1 MVMLIV
7 VPDIS
12 IPEVPNVKV
21 LPVFMVI
28 QPLPVVTSIPCHET
42 FPPNPTVKP
51 VLSEELFHCA
61 MSPVPGAFP
70 PVQLDPVLRFVA
82 LFALT
87 IVAANVELLKKKI
100 ALAEKH
106 KNKGICLIFLVKI
119 IAAAARCLPEDI
131 LRFKG
136 IVVISKAIN
145 YRIENIFFFTVLKK
159 SKKSRFLYLTHYT
172 MKC

>member
-1 MVMLIV
+1 MPEQYSKPGLHPNAVAQFMVMLIV

-61 MSPVPGAFP
+61 MSPVPGGFR
-70 PVQLDPVLRFVA
+70 LSNSTR
-82 LFALT
+82 
-87 IVAANVELLKKKI
+87 
-100 ALAEKH
+100 
-106 KNKGICLIFLVKI
+106 
-119 IAAAARCLPEDI
+119 
-131 LRFKG
+131 
-136 IVVISKAIN
+136 
-145 YRIENIFFFTVLKK
+145 Y
-159 SKKSRFLYLTHYT
+159 
-172 MKC
+172 